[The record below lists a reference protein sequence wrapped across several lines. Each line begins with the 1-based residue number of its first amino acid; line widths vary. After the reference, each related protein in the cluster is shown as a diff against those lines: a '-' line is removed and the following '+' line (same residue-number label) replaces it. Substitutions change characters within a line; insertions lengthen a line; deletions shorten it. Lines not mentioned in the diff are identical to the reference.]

1 MKAEWKNW
9 SAQFAARTPREK
21 KVLALAALA
30 LLYVAADAIWLTPT
44 LNALKAEHKV
54 VAQRTAE
61 LAQVQAQATQLSEQ
75 MRAQEQ
81 QTRAALETGRRD
93 LGGVAAQLAE
103 FEKTLVPAR
112 RMADFLRGLLPGAG
126 IEVVSLKTLAPTPL
140 IVRDTGKPADATAL
154 PSGAAVLPK
163 SKDTAN
169 LYKHGV
175 EITLAGSYPALLDY
189 LNRLEQS
196 PQKVLWGRL
205 ELRAE
210 KYPRSELT
218 LTLYTL
224 SLDPSWLVV

>member
-1 MKAEWKNW
+1 MKAEWKKW
-9 SAQFAARTPREK
+9 SAGFAARAPREK
-21 KVLALAALA
+21 KILALAALA
-30 LLYVAADAIWLTPT
+30 LVYAATDAIWLTPS
-44 LNALKAEHKV
+44 LNAYKSGNKAI
-54 VAQRTAE
+54 AQKTAE
-61 LAQVQAQATQLSEQ
+61 LARTQAQAAQLSEQ
-75 MRAQEQ
+75 MRLQEQ
-81 QTRAALETGRRD
+81 QTRAALDAGQRD
-93 LGGVAAQLAE
+93 LGGVVAELAE

-112 RMADFLRGLLPGAG
+112 RMGDFLRGLLPGAG

-140 IVRDTGKPADATAL
+140 IVRDAGKPANPPVAPAGPGAPPKGKDA
-154 PSGAAVLPK
+154 
-163 SKDTAN
+163 AN

-175 EITLAGSYPALLDY
+175 EITLSGSYPALLDY

-210 KYPRSELT
+210 TYPRSELT

>member
-1 MKAEWKNW
+1 MKAEWKKW
-9 SAQFAARTPREK
+9 SAGFAARAPREK
-21 KVLALAALA
+21 KILALATLAVVYALT
-30 LLYVAADAIWLTPT
+30 DAVWLTPA
-44 LNALKAEHKV
+44 LNAFKTENKL
-54 VAQRTAE
+54 VAQKTAE
-61 LAQVQAQATQLSEQ
+61 LAQMQAQAAQLSEQ
-75 MRAQEQ
+75 MRALEQ
-81 QTRAALETGRRD
+81 QTRTALDSGRRD

-126 IEVVSLKTLAPTPL
+126 IEVVGLKTLAPTPL
-140 IVRDTGKPADATAL
+140 IVRDAGKPADPAAAPSGATAL
-154 PSGAAVLPK
+154 PKG
-163 SKDTAN
+163 KDTAN